1 MKKLLENAEW
11 CASGKFTSK
20 ALTLFNY
27 AFLISPE
34 TCNTVGKSF
43 TPDEINSINKMMEV
57 NGYHSN
63 ISTLKQILGGF
74 NASIVRGP
82 LKDGKYSV
90 SYQNVTNSQR
100 NLLGLSKVY

>member
-11 CASGKFTSK
+11 CASGEFTPK
-20 ALTLFNY
+20 TLTLFNY
-27 AFLISPE
+27 AFLIAPE
-34 TCNTVGKSF
+34 TSNTIGKSF
-43 TPDEINSINKMMEV
+43 LEDEINSINKMMEV

-63 ISTLKQILGGF
+63 LSTLKQTLGGF

-100 NLLGLSKVY
+100 NLLGLCKAY